1 MPFLTFK
8 EKCVCRCIYSPCVHL
23 GHLEGNTT
31 LAGPEQLKSIK
42 SQVGQAD
49 IIESLV
55 RKGKVQVMHKI
66 PISKAQEAQ
75 TKSYV

>member
-1 MPFLTFK
+1 MIVLFLL
-8 EKCVCRCIYSPCVHL
+8 RYSKTQNKL
-23 GHLEGNTT
+23 KQAENWNTT

-42 SQVGQAD
+42 SQVRQAD

-55 RKGKVQVMHKI
+55 RKRKVQVMDKI
-66 PISKAQEAQ
+66 LISKAQEAQ